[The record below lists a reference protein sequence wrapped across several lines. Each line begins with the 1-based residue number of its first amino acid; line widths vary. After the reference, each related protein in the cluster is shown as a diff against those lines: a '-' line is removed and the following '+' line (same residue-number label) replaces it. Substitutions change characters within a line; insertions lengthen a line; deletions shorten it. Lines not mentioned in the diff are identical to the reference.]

1 MKAEMKIDDNA
12 KWYYANLD
20 SLLPQYRGK
29 YVAITDGS
37 VFGSYDDCATG
48 VLAIEKAGHKRG
60 TFIVHKCIPLED
72 ERKEWTYRLG
82 RVRVG

>member
-1 MKAEMKIDDNA
+1 MKTEMKIADNA

-29 YVAITDGS
+29 YVAITGGS

-48 VLAIEKAGHKRG
+48 VLAIEKAGTSG
-60 TFIVHKCIPLED
+60 
-72 ERKEWTYRLG
+72 ERLSSTNAFLLRTSARNGHIGSDAFE
-82 RVRVG
+82 